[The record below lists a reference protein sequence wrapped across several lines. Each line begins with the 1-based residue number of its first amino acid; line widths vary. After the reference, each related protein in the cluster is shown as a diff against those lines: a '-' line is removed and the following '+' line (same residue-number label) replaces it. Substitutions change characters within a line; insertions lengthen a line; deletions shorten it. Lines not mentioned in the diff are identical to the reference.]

1 MSSFSVPLE
10 LCTPGDWA
18 GTTSTHTSVF
28 TGDLRNIMIWCN
40 SIIYA
45 CVCFFDSHGQLGHGV
60 LTSEEDPR
68 AVEALWGMSMSCVA
82 TGGWHS
88 VCISGICYTKDDDS
102 DKDYTLTLRK
112 KTTSKTFSSQM
123 AVTFMCGAGMKA
135 ASLDFHHED

>member
-1 MSSFSVPLE
+1 MPSFSVPLE

-18 GTTSTHTSVF
+18 GRTSTHTSLF
-28 TGDLRNIMIWCN
+28 IGDLSNITIL
-40 SIIYA
+40 IIYA
-45 CVCFFDSHGQLGHGV
+45 CVCLFDSHGQLGHGV

-68 AVEALWGMSMSCVA
+68 AVEALWGMPMSCVA

-88 VCISGICYTKDDDS
+88 VCISGICYTKDVGS

-123 AVTFMCGAGMKA
+123 GVTFMCGAGMKVV
-135 ASLDFHHED
+135 SLDYHHED